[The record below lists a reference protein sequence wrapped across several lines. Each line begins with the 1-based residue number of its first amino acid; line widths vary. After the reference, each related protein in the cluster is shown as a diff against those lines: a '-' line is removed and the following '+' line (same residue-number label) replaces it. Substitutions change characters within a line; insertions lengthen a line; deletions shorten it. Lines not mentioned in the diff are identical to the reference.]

1 MIPILNESDLH
12 LDMKV
17 LNGKLENY
25 APLKAL
31 SNYFSDKN
39 VNNVIFDTLQN
50 KINLNKGVM
59 SFPMMTINSS
69 IGFIDISGKHD
80 LNGIMDYN
88 FKIPMKLVTSVAK
101 KMKITFVY
109 NAFKIYDFKA

>member
-1 MIPILNESDLH
+1 
-12 LDMKV
+12 
-17 LNGKLENY
+17 
-25 APLKAL
+25 
-31 SNYFSDKN
+31 
-39 VNNVIFDTLQN
+39 
-50 KINLNKGVM
+50 M

-101 KMKITFVY
+101 NKLFGSSKTQVVDSNQVDEIQFKDDSKKIRY
-109 NAFKIYDFKA
+109 INLKIYGTPENYKISVGKKK